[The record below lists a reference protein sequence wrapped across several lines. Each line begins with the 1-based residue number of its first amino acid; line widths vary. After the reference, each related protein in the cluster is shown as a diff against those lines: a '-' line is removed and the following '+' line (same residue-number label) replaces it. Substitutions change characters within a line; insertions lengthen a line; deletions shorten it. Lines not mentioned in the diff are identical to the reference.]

1 MLTDLSYSSECLLKL
16 IGVDNVWLYKD
27 SDFTSVN
34 VLSMKL
40 SVLSGKTLDADQR
53 DEIIGTA
60 LMHKEVES
68 GMYFRYPIKYI
79 LDLFDKFKDRDTL
92 VSLFRES
99 VDKRLE
105 IRDIISRF
113 EYLPYSDKELKS
125 EFLKCI
131 ITYTI
136 GILNEGN
143 KCIKSKRLFDNYY
156 DGYLSDLSDNVSHFI
171 QEILENVEYMSCR
184 GFIYLVRSAITYLDI
199 EIPITT
205 DKYPIDPG
213 GLWKSCYDEASH
225 EYNYMY
231 NFYID
236 DIAML
241 GYETFSF
248 DDYTKNN
255 ENYSNL
261 TKDELLSMALHK
273 VSEFLR
279 LSDSSAKDLHSKI
292 KYSDLEDAKRFIFKL
307 CLHTCLSLD
316 LAGDVNYFILSNKA
330 IQDYLKVNP
339 TWIDH
344 KLENTLF
351 ALKWLYNSRN
361 DSSDILYMQKLMSDG
376 SSVKDLIV
384 QKDKWFQEDDGR
396 WKNCLR
402 IGLILLSEEIR
413 ALNLKSS
420 KLLDPSGIRKDIQ
433 SLIKGMN
440 YYEGG
445 KVALEVLDDLQRIN
459 YITSDGLQHLFKF
472 YYEIFSDYNYTP
484 RLNEKVEEIFEELQ
498 RRQNVNNTK
507 AADIFFGKGK

>member
-1 MLTDLSYSSECLLKL
+1 MLTDLSYSSECLLKS

-40 SVLSGKTLDADQR
+40 SVLSGKTLDVNKR
-53 DEIIGTA
+53 DEIINEA
-60 LMHKEVES
+60 LARREVES
-68 GMYFRYPIKYI
+68 GMYFRYPVKYI
-79 LDLFDKFKDRDTL
+79 LDLFDRFKDRDAL

-99 VDKRLE
+99 VVEKLGVGY
-105 IRDIISRF
+105 IVHKF
-113 EYLPYSDKELKS
+113 EYLPDRDKELKPD
-125 EFLKCI
+125 FLKCVI
-131 ITYTI
+131 AYTI
-136 GILNEGN
+136 GTMNEDN

-156 DGYLSDLSDNVSHFI
+156 EGQLSNLSDNVSHFI
-171 QEILENVEYMSCR
+171 QEILENVDYMSCI
-184 GFIYLVRSAITYLDI
+184 GFMYLVGCAIKYIDNDKVIDI
-199 EIPITT
+199 
-205 DKYPIDPG
+205 DKSLNEADS
-213 GLWKSCYDEASH
+213 LWKSCYEEASG

-236 DIAML
+236 DIAMI

-248 DDYTKNN
+248 DDYTKSN
-255 ENYSNL
+255 EYYSKL
-261 TKDELLSMALHK
+261 TKDAFLSMVLQR
-273 VSEFLR
+273 VSDYLR

-316 LAGDVNYFILSNKA
+316 LAGDINYFILSNKA

>member
-1 MLTDLSYSSECLLKL
+1 MLTDLSYSNECLLKS

-27 SDFTSVN
+27 SDFMSVN

-40 SVLSGKTLDADQR
+40 LLLSGKALPDSIR
-53 DEIIGTA
+53 NEIIDTA
-60 LMHKEVES
+60 LTNKGTES
-68 GMYFRYPIKYI
+68 GIYFKYPIKYI

-99 VDKRLE
+99 VNERLE
-105 IRDIISRF
+105 IGYIIYRF
-113 EYLPYSDKELKS
+113 EYLPDSDKELKS
-125 EFLKCI
+125 DFLKCVI
-131 ITYTI
+131 AYTI
-136 GILNEGN
+136 GTMNEDN

-156 DGYLSDLSDNVSHFI
+156 EGQLSNLSDNVSHFI
-171 QEILENVEYMSCR
+171 QESLENVDYMSCI
-184 GFIYLVRSAITYLDI
+184 GFMYLVGCAIKYIDNEKI
-199 EIPITT
+199 IDV
-205 DKYPIDPG
+205 DKSLNGADS
-213 GLWKSCYDEASH
+213 LWDFCYEEASY

-236 DIAML
+236 DIAMIS
-241 GYETFSF
+241 YETFSF
-248 DDYTKNN
+248 DDYTKSN
-255 ENYSNL
+255 EYYSKL
-261 TKDELLSMALHK
+261 TRDAFLSMVLQR
-273 VSEFLR
+273 VSDYLR

-316 LAGDVNYFILSNKA
+316 LAGDVNYFILSNKT

-376 SSVKDLIV
+376 SSVKDLLV

-413 ALNLKSS
+413 GLNLKSG
-420 KLLDPSGIRKDIQ
+420 KLLNPPKIREDLQ
-433 SLIKGMN
+433 GLIKNMN